1 MEKRGPVVQ
10 EEEAGSVVVGAA
22 EGVQE
27 QNPCHELIPKMRA
40 ILWEEG
46 DAPGANRSQPQDVGH
61 QLKVNSV

>member
-10 EEEAGSVVVGAA
+10 EKETGFVVACAA

-40 ILWEEG
+40 VLREER
-46 DAPGANRSQPQDVGH
+46 DAPGTNRSQPQDVGH